1 MHIYLAGRKLL
12 SPYMT
17 NKLVQK
23 EYSIEPETY
32 HVCEKRSHMFYKHS
46 KRFCNCIESNNRRYQ
61 ADNVTPV
68 ATTSQIPLH
77 KQLASYF
84 GNKKSRE
91 MLLYRSKR
99 ESPPDGQLKD
109 IFDGAVYK
117 KHKFLFRNDLDL
129 ALALYIDGFNPQKR
143 GSTSMVTFMAV
154 ILNLPPD
161 IRSVL

>member
-1 MHIYLAGRKLL
+1 MA
-12 SPYMT
+12 

-23 EYSIEPETY
+23 EYSIEPEEY
-32 HVCEKRSHMFYKHS
+32 HVCQKSSHMFYKPN
-46 KRFCNCIESNNRRYQ
+46 KRFCTCTESNNRRYQ
-61 ADNVTPV
+61 DDGVTPV
-68 ATTSQIPLH
+68 AITSQIPLD

-84 GNKKSRE
+84 LTDKSRE
-91 MLLYRSKR
+91 MLLYRANR
-99 ESPPDGQLKD
+99 ESSNEGHLAD

-117 KHKFLFRNDLDL
+117 KHKSLFRNDLDL

-161 IRSVL
+161 IRLVIFVTIK